1 MVLSHTQA
9 QPSSPPAWLSWGV
22 WGLGAIFYL
31 IGFYQRVAPAVM
43 TAELMRDFDISAAAL
58 GNLSAC
64 YLYSYV
70 AMQIPTGLLADALG
84 PRKLLA
90 GGCLVA
96 GLGTLLFGLGP
107 GLLWAGLGRLLI
119 GGSVAVAFVALL
131 KLASHWFSPRRFALA
146 TGLALFWGVMGA
158 VSAGVPLRLLVDAF
172 GWRGVMVAAGGLTLA
187 LGVVIWLL
195 VRDDPTQW
203 GYRSLAAQFSK
214 SQPPTLKPLAG
225 LRRIFAYRNTW
236 LLFFAPSGQAG
247 PILAF
252 AGLWGVPYLQA
263 RFGLDQAQGAAV
275 CSAMMTAWALGGPV
289 MGALS
294 DRLGRRKPLYLAGG
308 VISCLG
314 WAALLYLPGLGP
326 SAFVILA
333 VAVGFATGSM
343 ILGFAFAKESVPAP
357 LAGTS
362 AGAINMGVMLGPTI
376 LQPAIGAILD
386 LLWEGGLVGGVRVY
400 SLHAYDLALGL
411 MLAWAL
417 VSCLL
422 LLFTRETHCRQ
433 LSEH

>member
-1 MVLSHTQA
+1 MSPTQA
-9 QPSSPPAWLSWGV
+9 QPSYPPTWLSWGV
-22 WGLGAIFYL
+22 WGLGAVFYL

-70 AMQIPTGLLADALG
+70 AMQIPTGILADALG
-84 PRKLLA
+84 PRKLLT

-96 GLGTLLFGLGP
+96 GLGTLLFGLAP

-146 TGLALFWGVMGA
+146 SGLALFWGVMGA

-172 GWRGVMVAAGGLTLA
+172 GWRGVMVAAGGVTLA
-187 LGVVIWLL
+187 LGAVIWLL
-195 VRDDPTQW
+195 VRDDPGQR
-203 GYRSLAAQFSK
+203 GYRSLAAQYTKGQS
-214 SQPPTLKPLAG
+214 SSLKPLAG

-263 RFGLDQAQGAAV
+263 RFGLGQAEGAAV

-308 VISCLG
+308 VVSCLG

-362 AGAINMGVMLGPTI
+362 AGAINMGVMLGPTL
-376 LQPAIGAILD
+376 LQPAIGALLD
-386 LLWEGGLVGGVRVY
+386 LLWEGGLTGGVRVY
-400 SLHAYDLALGL
+400 SPRAYDLAFGL
-411 MLAWAL
+411 MPAWAL
-417 VSCLL
+417 ASCLL
-422 LLFTRETHCRQ
+422 LIFTRETHCRQ
-433 LSEH
+433 SSEG